1 MLMSSELSK
10 TTPGLAIS
18 RSRKPQIVVTRGQD
32 KAKRALEVQLSELER
47 KFADANENAARG
59 GLLDPER
66 EF

>member
-1 MLMSSELSK
+1 MSSELNR

-18 RSRKPQIVVTRGQD
+18 SSTKPQIVVTRGQD
-32 KAKRALEVQLSELER
+32 KAKRALEVQLSELEK
-47 KFADANENAARG
+47 KFADANENAVRG

>member
-18 RSRKPQIVVTRGQD
+18 RSTKPKIVVTRGQD
-32 KAKRALEVQLSELER
+32 KAKRALEVQLSELEK
-47 KFADANENAARG
+47 KFADANENAVRG

-66 EF
+66 EY

>member
-18 RSRKPQIVVTRGQD
+18 RSTKPQIVVTRGQD
-32 KAKRALEVQLSELER
+32 KAKRALEVQLSDLEK
-47 KFADANENAARG
+47 KFADANENDARG
-59 GLLDPER
+59 GLLEPEG

>member
-1 MLMSSELSK
+1 MSSELSK

-18 RSRKPQIVVTRGQD
+18 RLRKPQIVVTRGQD
-32 KAKRALEVQLSELER
+32 KAKRALEMQLSELEK
-47 KFADANENAARG
+47 KFSDANENAVRG

>member
-32 KAKRALEVQLSELER
+32 KAKRALEVQLSELEK
-47 KFADANENAARG
+47 KFADANENAVRG

>member
-59 GLLDPER
+59 GLLEPEG